1 MINQGCDATA
11 SRRIKLSIEID
22 FKEGI
27 VNICKIR
34 ARFLI
39 MMGLAVAYN
48 LETRMATTDIFY
60 A

>member
-11 SRRIKLSIEID
+11 SRRIKLSIEVN

-39 MMGLAVAYN
+39 MMGLAVACN

>member
-1 MINQGCDATA
+1 MIKQGCDATG
-11 SRRIKLSIEID
+11 SRRIKLTIEIN

-34 ARFLI
+34 ARFPI

-60 A
+60 T